1 VLEPIEQAVLVAIDN
16 LVRDTLDSTDGQA
29 ITGEL
34 ERMGVEPPNSLKLG
48 RLVGHLKKEGY
59 LKDSAFISANGPIF
73 VELNG
78 RGREQ
83 ARANTEPFA
92 HIMAENRR
100 LIASKKFAEA
110 FPKVFEPWA
119 DAEKLLFAED
129 TEAQLTTVGHKV
141 REAAQAFATSMIAA
155 YGADEPV
162 ADVKAVKKRLG
173 AVIAY
178 NLTRLGPTHQKVL
191 ENIGNLWEST
201 VDLIER
207 QEHAAQK
214 EGEPVTWDDGR
225 RIVTLTMVLMVEFVT
240 ILEERKEPPPAT
252 LEPAG

>member
-1 VLEPIEQAVLVAIDN
+1 VLEPIEQAVLVAIDR
-16 LVRDTLDSTDGQA
+16 LTRGTLDSTDGQA
-29 ITGEL
+29 ITSEL
-34 ERMGVEPPNSLKLG
+34 EAMGVEPPNSRQLG
-48 RLVGHLKKEGY
+48 RLIRDLKSEGY
-59 LKDSAFISANGPIF
+59 LKNSHITANGPIF

-78 RGREQ
+78 HGRDQ

-100 LIASKKFAEA
+100 LIASNKFAEA

-129 TEAQLTTVGHKV
+129 TEVQLTTVGHKI
-141 REAAQAFATSMIAA
+141 REAAQAFATAMIDNF
-155 YGADEPV
+155 GADEPPSE
-162 ADVKAVKKRLG
+162 VKLVKKRLG
-173 AVIAY
+173 AVIAH
-178 NLTRLGPTHQKVL
+178 NRSMLGDAQRLFL
-191 ENIGNLWEST
+191 EALGDLWERT
-201 VDLIER
+201 IDLIER

-240 ILEERKEPPPAT
+240 ILEDRKQPPPAT